1 MRKKF
6 TISIFLCLALLGIL
20 SYTLKQGGGTAPAV
34 EGKLDVYFFYSDSCP
49 YCAKMKPF
57 LEGLANEHPEMF
69 LKETSISSQQG
80 SHDLLGFYQKYNVPK
95 EAFGSVPIVFIKEK
109 YFVGFSEENTK
120 SIEVYVSGLTNE
132 NVSNQGFSTSTPA
145 QKSSVEVPFLGRI
158 DTEKYSLGV
167 LAVTLGFFD
176 GFNVCSLGALVLILG
191 LVLIFK
197 SKKKILVFGGIYIL
211 ATAVVYGLL
220 ISLWYH
226 MFIFLAPYLKIMETL
241 VGLLGILG
249 GIYFIEDFLEFRK
262 KGAQCN
268 MQNTRVMKR
277 LSDRI
282 QKVLQSEEK
291 SIIAI
296 ALSVL
301 LFSMIITIVEFP
313 CSAAVPLFFAGAL
326 AEAHL
331 GFFHYLAYLALF
343 ILFYIA
349 DEIIVFLI
357 AISTMTIRLA
367 SQRFVLWITLI
378 EAIVLFTLGL
388 YYLFGFLIL

>member
-6 TISIFLCLALLGIL
+6 TIGIFVCLALLGIL
-20 SYTLKQGGGTAPAV
+20 SYALKQGGWAIPVV
-34 EGKLDVYFFYSDSCP
+34 EGKLDVYFFYSETCA

-57 LEGLANEHPEMF
+57 LEGIAKKYPEMS
-69 LKETSISSQQG
+69 LQETSVSSKNG
-80 SHDLLGFYQKYNVPK
+80 SHKLLSFYQKYNVPK
-95 EAFGSVPIVFIKEK
+95 EAFGSVPIVFIKDK
-109 YFVGFSEENTK
+109 YFVGFSEANTIA
-120 SIEVYVSGLTNE
+120 IEQYVSGLSTE
-132 NVSNQGFSTSTPA
+132 ILAQEDFSTSTVA
-145 QKSSVEVPFLGRI
+145 QKSAVEVPFLGRI
-158 DTEKYSLGV
+158 DTTKYSLAV
-167 LAVTLGFFD
+167 LAMMLGFFD

-197 SKKKILVFGGIYIL
+197 SKKKILVFGGIYIFS
-211 ATAVVYGLL
+211 TAVVYGLL

-226 MFIFLAPYLKIMETL
+226 LFIFLAPHLKIMETL

-249 GIYFIEDFLEFRK
+249 GVYFIEDFLEFRK

-268 MQNTRVMKR
+268 IQNTRVMKR

-282 QKVLQSEEK
+282 QKVLQSEKK
-291 SIIAI
+291 SILTI

-343 ILFYIA
+343 ILF
-349 DEIIVFLI
+349 LI
-357 AISTMTIRLA
+357 
-367 SQRFVLWITLI
+367 
-378 EAIVLFTLGL
+378 
-388 YYLFGFLIL
+388 